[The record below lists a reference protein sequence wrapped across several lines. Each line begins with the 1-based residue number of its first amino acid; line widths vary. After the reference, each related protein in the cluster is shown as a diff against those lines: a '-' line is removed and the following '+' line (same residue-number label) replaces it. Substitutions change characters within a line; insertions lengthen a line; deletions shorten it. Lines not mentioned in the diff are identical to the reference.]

1 MRVRC
6 PARHNGHMIP
16 TLALNDGN
24 RIPAIGLGTWPMDEE
39 APEAVRTALEM
50 GYRLIDTAAKY
61 ENEEAVGRGIAEA
74 GVPREQIVV
83 TTKLRGS
90 EQGYEEA
97 LRAFETSR
105 KKLGLDYVDLYLIH
119 WPLPRLDKYVDS
131 WRALVKL
138 REDGVVRSIG
148 VSNFTAAHLDRI
160 IAETDVA
167 PAVNQIELH
176 PYFTQ
181 ADMRA
186 ADAERTVLTQSWS
199 PLARS
204 ASLLTEPALE
214 QIAGRHGVEAAQ
226 VVLRWHVQLGVLPI
240 PKSASPDRQ
249 SLNLDVFGFELSESE
264 MAQISGLERGRQSH
278 DPDTHEEF

>member
-1 MRVRC
+1 MSAMTT
-6 PARHNGHMIP
+6 PSFE
-16 TLALNDGN
+16 LNDGH
-24 RIPAIGLGTWPMDEE
+24 RIPMIGLGTWPMNEE
-39 APEAVRTALEM
+39 APAAVRTALEM

-61 ENEEAVGRGIAEA
+61 ENEEAVGQGIAES
-74 GVPREQIVV
+74 GIPREQIVV

-90 EQGYEEA
+90 DHGYEEA

-105 KKLGLDYVDLYLIH
+105 RKLGLDYIDLYLIH

-138 REDGVVRSIG
+138 RDDGVVRSIG

-167 PAVNQIELH
+167 PAVNQVELH
-176 PYFTQ
+176 PYFPQ
-181 ADMRA
+181 AQLRA

-204 ASLLTEPALE
+204 AALLTEPVLE
-214 QIAGRHGVEAAQ
+214 QIAERHGVEVAQ
-226 VVLRWHVQLGVLPI
+226 VVLRWHVQLGALPI

-249 SLNLDVFGFELSESE
+249 RLNLDIFHFELSDSE
-264 MAQISGLERGRQSH
+264 MNQISSLERGRQSH

>member
-1 MRVRC
+1 M
-6 PARHNGHMIP
+6 GGMIP

-24 RIPAIGLGTWPMDEE
+24 RIPALGLGTWPMNEE
-39 APEAVRTALEM
+39 APGAVRTALEQ

-61 ENEEAVGRGIAEA
+61 ENEEAVGRGIAES

-83 TTKLRGS
+83 TTKLRGQD
-90 EQGYEEA
+90 QGYESA

-105 KKLGLDYVDLYLIH
+105 RKLGVDYVDLYLIH

-138 REDGVVRSIG
+138 RDDGVVRSIG

-167 PAVNQIELH
+167 PAVNQVELH

-181 ADMRA
+181 SEQRA

-199 PLARS
+199 PLARN
-204 ASLLTEPALE
+204 AALLTEPSLE
-214 QIAGRHGVEAAQ
+214 EIAGRHGVEVSQ
-226 VVLRWHVQLGVLPI
+226 VVLRWHVQLGVVPI
-240 PKSASPDRQ
+240 PKSASPHRQ
-249 SLNLDVFGFELSESE
+249 RTNLDVFGFELSESE
-264 MAQISGLERGRQSH
+264 MRQVSALERGRQSH